1 MKTIIK
7 KPIITEKATGLSEA
21 FNRFTF
27 AVDRTA
33 NKIEIKK
40 AVEKMYGVQ
49 ITDVRTMNYGGGKPS
64 TKYFICKML
73 YDLPD
78 RGECGTIRSK
88 LPLATE
94 QRNRKRAPAQRAPN
108 YAERSN

>member
-49 ITDVRTMNYGGGKPS
+49 ITDVRTMNYGGGAS
-64 TKYFICKML
+64 SAKYTNKGVIEQKSKQWKKAIVSVADGQTI
-73 YDLPD
+73 DLF
-78 RGECGTIRSK
+78 
-88 LPLATE
+88 
-94 QRNRKRAPAQRAPN
+94 NN
-108 YAERSN
+108 Y

>member
-7 KPIITEKATGLSEA
+7 KPIISEKATGLSEA

-40 AVEKMYGVQ
+40 AVEKMYAVQ

-64 TKYFICKML
+64 TKYTNRGIVEQPSKKWKKAIVTVADGETI
-73 YDLPD
+73 DLF
-78 RGECGTIRSK
+78 
-88 LPLATE
+88 
-94 QRNRKRAPAQRAPN
+94 NN
-108 YAERSN
+108 F